1 MAHTYIIDMTL
12 DFMQAGQVR
21 VTMGRMF
28 MSKSK
33 APWFAG
39 ILVIILGT
47 CAWFYLGGTGD
58 GNERSGRRQ
67 APEFVLK
74 DHLNHDHT
82 LQEMRGKLVIVHFW
96 ASWCPPCLKE
106 IPDLI
111 EFAEAWQDKPIEI
124 LAVSLDENWE
134 NAEKVVVS
142 SKLPKN
148 FISTL
153 DLSGKVP
160 EAYGT
165 YQYPETYLL
174 DGEGKII
181 VKWVGG
187 QPWSSPGMQ
196 KALLE
201 ALNHLKS

>member
-12 DFMQAGQVR
+12 VFMQGAQVR
-21 VTMGRMF
+21 VTMGRMI
-28 MSKSK
+28 SRKWK
-33 APWFAG
+33 TPLAAG
-39 ILVIILGT
+39 ISIIILIA
-47 CAWFYLGGTGD
+47 CAYFYGLGD
-58 GNERSGRRQ
+58 GAKSEQSGRRQ
-67 APEFVLK
+67 APDFSLK
-74 DHLNHDHT
+74 DRLSHDHT

-111 EFAEAWQDKPIEI
+111 EFAEAWQDKPIEVI
-124 LAVSLDENWE
+124 GVSLDENWE
-134 NAEKVVVS
+134 NAEKVVIS

-148 FISTL
+148 FESLI
-153 DLSGKVP
+153 DLTGKTP

-174 DGEGKII
+174 DGDGKII
-181 VKWVGG
+181 VKWIGA

-196 KALLE
+196 KALTQ
-201 ALNHLKS
+201 ALNRLKS

>member
-1 MAHTYIIDMTL
+1 
-12 DFMQAGQVR
+12 
-21 VTMGRMF
+21 
-28 MSKSK
+28 
-33 APWFAG
+33 
-39 ILVIILGT
+39 
-47 CAWFYLGGTGD
+47 
-58 GNERSGRRQ
+58 
-67 APEFVLK
+67 VLK

-134 NAEKVVVS
+134 NAEKIVTS

-148 FISTL
+148 FVSTI
-153 DLSGKVP
+153 DLTGKVP

-181 VKWVGG
+181 VKWIGG

-196 KALLE
+196 KALTE
-201 ALNHLKS
+201 ALNRLKS